1 MDIIERRI
9 GEREG
14 IIKKARE
21 YSNTINFRATV
32 LLIGSYAR
40 GDFNLWS
47 DVDVLIIGNFNGNSL
62 QRLKAID
69 FPPGFEVI
77 LLTPQ
82 EFIKMKSKNIKLVKD
97 AYNEGVILRDDFQ
110 IMDQLSK
117 QDKVTDN
124 RASF

>member
-47 DVDVLIIGNFNGNSL
+47 DVDVLIIGNFNGNPL